1 MDRKYKALLASDM
14 DLTLLSPGKDVPEGN
29 KKAIKALQEAGIA
42 FTIATG
48 RSSFLV
54 GKFAEDL
61 GIDVPIITS
70 NGGSLFDAGER
81 RQFAS
86 VDFEESK
93 IRKLLEYLLDNDAD
107 ATLYSDEGIFF
118 APCSSRKFFVEGY
131 NVGVEPAK
139 QSPIIDID
147 KSFLDR
153 DVLPR
158 FNKVLLIKPNDT
170 LHDLMLSDPELE
182 ALASGVD
189 LFDVMPRGVSK
200 GNALLKLADYLNI
213 PSDRTFAIG
222 DNENDVPMI
231 EAAKYGIAMGNGTD
245 GAKKAAYYITADYD
259 SLGFA
264 KAVYDFII
272 PMVEKFN

>member
-158 FNKVLLIKPNDT
+158 FNKILLIKPNDT

-200 GNALLKLADYLNI
+200 GNALLKLTDYLKI

-231 EAAKYGIAMGNGTD
+231 EAAKYGIAMGNGTE

>member
-1 MDRKYKALLASDM
+1 MDRMYKALLASDM

-158 FNKVLLIKPNDT
+158 FNKILLIKPNDT

-245 GAKKAAYYITADYD
+245 GAKKAAYYITANYD

>member
-1 MDRKYKALLASDM
+1 M
-14 DLTLLSPGKDVPEGN
+14 
-29 KKAIKALQEAGIA
+29 
-42 FTIATG
+42 
-48 RSSFLV
+48 
-54 GKFAEDL
+54 
-61 GIDVPIITS
+61 
-70 NGGSLFDAGER
+70 ER

-158 FNKVLLIKPNDT
+158 FNKILLIKPNDT